1 MSRSTSEDNHNN
13 SVPIEP
19 PEGNIVPE
27 ADAKAPQTTGPIN
40 HGDEP
45 QVATAENAAMATD
58 KCSNDHQSNSPIPP
72 DTKCSEPEHTQDMAT
87 QNEPSQP
94 THHKPK
100 RQAPHNSGFVLH
112 HRIGKGSFA
121 TVYRGEWGG
130 DLFPQDVAN
139 DDQRDNS
146 EYPKKQTVAIKVV
159 HQSRLRR
166 DRRLMD
172 IFEGEMAILK
182 QMKHPHVVHL
192 IDVIQTSTD
201 YNLIMEYCSMGELSR
216 FIRGRKKL
224 IRDNADAALLFE
236 RYPAKPNGGIHNT
249 VVRHILSQ
257 LASALAFLRE
267 QHLVHRDLKPQNL
280 LLKPPVA
287 SQREAQDK
295 GYIGRYDLP
304 VVKVA
309 DFGFARFLPA
319 TSMAETMCGSP
330 LYMAPEI
337 LNRERY
343 NALADL
349 WSVGAVTY
357 EMIMGKPPFPASNPM
372 ELMKM
377 IDENKSNVVL
387 PPDAPKDLAYFVR
400 RLLVRS
406 PNERMSFEEF
416 FAITTV
422 WAADPELEFDV
433 ESKGDSSETVTD
445 DEPASSESATGD
457 ESTAATTRVS
467 YIEYLRQ
474 HGASDVAVHSPSPSP
489 EASMSHS
496 HLIPRTASQL
506 TSSEVTHDQ
515 QQQQQQGKQPVSG
528 DSDNY
533 VFIEKR
539 TIEVNSLA
547 DDMQTPNSA
556 QRRLTNPDKQ
566 PRRRRLS
573 SIAYGA
579 SPTNALAQALLKS
592 SVRLFGT
599 SKDNSS
605 SSRLSRDPSMES
617 ISQRL
622 KGENS
627 PDIQTSLS
635 AMLAPMNG
643 GEKRVIDELEQL
655 ATIGKVVSLYA
666 DIKFTQLDIDS
677 VDGLGE
683 EGRRLSESRSLGNHH
698 NFFINGPSSKQS
710 NTAYPI
716 QSPSQIDPYLQLKLA
731 SEALALH
738 LKSLSI
744 LSRAMDCV
752 SVWWEQEHRNNNNQ
766 NNKEC
771 QTTNNPGINSLVQWV
786 RDKFNECMDKAEIE
800 KIIVAKLK
808 KETSSAPPE
817 INAERLLFD
826 RGLEMAK
833 TAAHQE
839 ASAVEVLHS
848 GTRRDLIGTSEMN
861 YGTAVWMLKALTVT
875 DKDGEEL
882 SEDDRSMVERMMA
895 KVADRLSAVRSKHVK
910 SPRTSSSIAI
920 SSHSSN
926 HSASSH
932 NDMRLTPP

>member
-1 MSRSTSEDNHNN
+1 MAAID
-13 SVPIEP
+13 P
-19 PEGNIVPE
+19 PEGKIVPE
-27 ADAKAPQTTGPIN
+27 EHPKAHHTTNPSHSGP
-40 HGDEP
+40 EP
-45 QVATAENAAMATD
+45 PVATESESGQSQPTAENMNQLQHSSHKENLKTQTLESD
-58 KCSNDHQSNSPIPP
+58 N
-72 DTKCSEPEHTQDMAT
+72 TQDVAT
-87 QNEPSQP
+87 ETASQAS
-94 THHKPK
+94 HHRPK
-100 RQAPHNSGFVLH
+100 RQAPHNSGFLLH
-112 HRIGKGSFA
+112 QRIGKGSFA
-121 TVYRGEWGG
+121 TVYKGEWGG
-130 DLFPQDVAN
+130 DLFPQKVAN
-139 DDQRDNS
+139 NDLKDS
-146 EYPKKQTVAIKVV
+146 TTHPEKQTVAIKVV
-159 HQSRLRR
+159 HQSRLKR

-192 IDVIQTSTD
+192 IDVIQTTSD

-249 VVRHILSQ
+249 LVRHILSQ
-257 LASALAFLRE
+257 LSSALAFLRE

-280 LLKPPVA
+280 LLKPPMA
-287 SQREAQDK
+287 TQQEAKEK

-357 EMIMGKPPFPASNPM
+357 EMIMGKPPFPAANPM

-387 PPDAPKDLAYFVR
+387 PPDAPADLAYFVK

-406 PNERMSFEEF
+406 PDERLSFDEF
-416 FAITTV
+416 FSITSV
-422 WAADPELEFDV
+422 WAADPES
-433 ESKGDSSETVTD
+433 ESKVETKVNSTSSETVTED
-445 DEPASSESATGD
+445 VPVSSDSSTDA
-457 ESTAATTRVS
+457 STARPTRMS
-467 YIEYLRQ
+467 YMEYLRQ

-496 HLIPRTASQL
+496 HLIPRTTGQL
-506 TSSEVTHDQ
+506 TSSELSRQHQ
-515 QQQQQQGKQPVSG
+515 RQGKQPVSG

-539 TIEVNSLA
+539 TVEVNSLA
-547 DDMQTPNSA
+547 DDMQSPSSA

-599 SKDNSS
+599 SKETTSG
-605 SSRLSRDPSMES
+605 SRLSRDPSMES
-617 ISQRL
+617 LSQNVSSN
-622 KGENS
+622 NS
-627 PDIQTSLS
+627 PDVHTSLS
-635 AMLAPMNG
+635 AILAPMKG

-666 DIKFTQLDIDS
+666 DIKYTQLDIDS
-677 VDGLGE
+677 VDGLSE
-683 EGRRLSESRSLGNHH
+683 EGGRISESHSLGNHH
-698 NFFINGPSSKQS
+698 NFLIHGASSRQS
-710 NTAYPI
+710 TAAYPI

-744 LSRAMDCV
+744 LSRAMECV
-752 SVWWEQEHRNNNNQ
+752 SAWWEQEHGHSNVP
-766 NNKEC
+766 KHGTGEFKPSS
-771 QTTNNPGINSLVQWV
+771 NPGINSLVQWV

-800 KIIVAKLK
+800 KIVVAKLK

-833 TAAHQE
+833 TAACQE
-839 ASAVEVLHS
+839 ASAVEVSNS
-848 GTRRDLIGTSEMN
+848 GTKRDLIGTSEMN
-861 YGTAVWMLKALTVT
+861 YGTAVWMLKALMVT
-875 DKDGEEL
+875 DKDGEDL
-882 SEDDRSMVERMMA
+882 SEDDRVMVERMMA
-895 KVADRLSAVRSKHVK
+895 KVATRLSAVRAKHMR
-910 SPRTSSSIAI
+910 SPRTSSSFAM
-920 SSHSSN
+920 SAHSSN
-926 HSASSH
+926 HSALSQ